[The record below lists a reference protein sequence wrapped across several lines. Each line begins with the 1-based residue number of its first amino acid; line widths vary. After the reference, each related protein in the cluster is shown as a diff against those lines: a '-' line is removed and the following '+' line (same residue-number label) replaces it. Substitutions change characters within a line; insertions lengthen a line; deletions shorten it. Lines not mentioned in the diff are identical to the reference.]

1 LGLSY
6 VGARVLALEGDRESE
21 RQALGAILLL
31 TIILSS
37 CFALFVAASAVP
49 IDLIFHKDVRWLL
62 ISTAALAFFQPFQ
75 PVIEQC
81 CQGLNQIH
89 RLSVFQLMTS
99 GCNILLLAALIWL
112 NRLTA
117 ATALGVYL
125 IGIGIAA
132 VWTIF
137 RLRPRFSGSW
147 RFVRYTLAEIR
158 RYGINLYLARIAGM
172 ASTRVDQ
179 LVIAYFIR
187 ETAPLAMYAVVQ
199 KFANPIT
206 MAGRSL
212 ALTRFRAFARA
223 SAVSKRIA
231 RWNTAVLLLAAS
243 GLIVA
248 GPPLIRFFFPRYA
261 EAAWLLFPFA
271 IASLFTGLFQPYNI
285 FLSSHGRG
293 RELRNIVL
301 IVGSISLA
309 TLFFAVPRFGI
320 GGAAW
325 TAAGAMALDY
335 LLHLHYY
342 REFKRSSSQA
352 DMRR

>member
-1 LGLSY
+1 
-6 VGARVLALEGDRESE
+6 VLALEGEREGE

-37 CFALFVAASAVP
+37 CFALFVAATAVP

-75 PVIEQC
+75 PVIEQS
-81 CQGLNQIH
+81 CQGLNQIR
-89 RLSVFQLMTS
+89 RLSMFQLMMS
-99 GCNILLLAALIWL
+99 GTNVVALGGLIWL

-117 ATALGVYL
+117 GTALGAYL
-125 IGIGIAA
+125 IGIGLAT
-132 VWTIF
+132 VWALVG
-137 RLRPRFSGSW
+137 LRPRFSGSW
-147 RFVRYTLAEIR
+147 RFVRFTLAETR
-158 RYGINLYLARIAGM
+158 RWGLNLYLARIAGM

-179 LVIAYFIR
+179 LVIAYFIK

-199 KFANPIT
+199 KFANPIL

-223 SAVSKRIA
+223 STVPKRIA

-243 GLIVA
+243 GLILA

-261 EAAWLLFPFA
+261 EATWLLLPFA

-285 FLSSHGRG
+285 FLMSHGRG
-293 RELRNIVL
+293 RELRNTVL
-301 IVGSISLA
+301 IVGVMTLV

-320 GGAAW
+320 AGAAW
-325 TAAGAMALDY
+325 TAAGAMALDC
-335 LLHLHYY
+335 LLHLYYY
-342 REFKRSSSQA
+342 REFKRSSSA
-352 DMRR
+352 G